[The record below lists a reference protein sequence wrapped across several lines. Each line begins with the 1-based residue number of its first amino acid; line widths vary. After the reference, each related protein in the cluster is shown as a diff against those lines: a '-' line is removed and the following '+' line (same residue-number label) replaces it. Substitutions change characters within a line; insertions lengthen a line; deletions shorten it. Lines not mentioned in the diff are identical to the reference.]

1 MARNKYPEQTVEKIL
16 DVSERLFLEKGYD
29 NTTIQDIVD
38 NLDGLSKGAIY
49 HHFDSKEEILSA
61 IEGRLFDE
69 DNPFKRVENDE
80 RLNGL
85 QKLQQA
91 IAYNQEKQNRPD
103 NKKIS
108 KEMIPIL
115 KNPRILASTIDS
127 NRRYLSPEFY
137 KLLEEA
143 KKDKS
148 INTPYTREIA
158 ELIPW
163 LEIWMMPSIFP
174 ATQEEIVK
182 KLEFIKDM
190 FEKIGVPL
198 FSDEYWEQVNKAMK

>member
-1 MARNKYPEQTVEKIL
+1 
-16 DVSERLFLEKGYD
+16 
-29 NTTIQDIVD
+29 
-38 NLDGLSKGAIY
+38 LDGLSKGAIY

-91 IAYNQEKQNRPD
+91 IAYNQEKQNRPN
-103 NKKIS
+103 NKKIN

-163 LEIWMMPSIFP
+163 LELWMMPSIFP

-198 FSDEYWEQVNKAMK
+198 FSDEYWEQVNNAMK